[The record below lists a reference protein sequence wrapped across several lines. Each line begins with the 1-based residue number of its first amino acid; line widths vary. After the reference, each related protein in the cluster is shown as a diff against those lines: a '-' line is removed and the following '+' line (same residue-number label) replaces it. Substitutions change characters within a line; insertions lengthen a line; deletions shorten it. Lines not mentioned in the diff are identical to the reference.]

1 MAKEEN
7 IKTVTLSFQEYEIE
21 NIIKILDNVIFYEY
35 IRREI
40 FWKKLKN
47 QTTDDKIK
55 KQLKFTQKS
64 INRQLENIK
73 DKK

>member
-1 MAKEEN
+1 MTNKKD
-7 IKTVTLSFQEYEIE
+7 IITLSFHKYEIE
-21 NIIKILDNVIFYEY
+21 NIIKILDDVIFYEH
-35 IRREI
+35 IIGGI
-40 FWKKLKN
+40 FQEKLKN
-47 QTTDDKIK
+47 QTTCDKIK